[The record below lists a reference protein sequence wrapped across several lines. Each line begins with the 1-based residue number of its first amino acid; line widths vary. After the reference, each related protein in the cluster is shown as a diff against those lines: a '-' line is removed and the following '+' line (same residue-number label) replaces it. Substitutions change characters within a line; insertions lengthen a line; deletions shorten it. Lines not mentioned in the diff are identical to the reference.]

1 MKLPIWFLISLSGIC
16 FLQWTLG
23 YWIELITNNA
33 RDAFLIII
41 AISYIVYPVFTIFSV
56 ISLRKN
62 KAITRTS
69 KKIGVT
75 LLLLG
80 FITNP
85 AVYQALRQV
94 L

>member
-1 MKLPIWFLISLSGIC
+1 MKLPIWFLISISGIC

-41 AISYIVYPVFTIFSV
+41 AISFIVYPVFTIFSI
-56 ISLRKN
+56 ISLVKN
-62 KAITRTS
+62 KALSRIS
-69 KKIGVT
+69 KKIAVT
-75 LLLLG
+75 LLLFG

-85 AVYQALRQV
+85 AVFQALRQV